1 MLKKLTNILFSTR
14 LTATL
19 FVLFAA
25 AMAVGTFLDA
35 GQETSPTPYTRNL
48 IYNAWWFEAIMAVF
62 MINFCGNVFRYRLYK
77 KEKWATF
84 TLHIA
89 FIFILLG
96 AFITRYIGYEGVLHI
111 REGATENTFL
121 SEKTTVNAQIVGDY
135 KVNDVLQ
142 QRVIKSE
149 VDFSHRLINDFK
161 VSTEYGEKDITIEL
175 VDFIKGAEEDI
186 IPNAN
191 GEAYLKI
198 VEAGAGAP
206 HNHFLKEG
214 GVENIHNILFT
225 LNKPTEGAVNITN
238 TNGSLTI
245 QSPFEGEYLTMATR
259 EQGKLVKDSLQSL
272 ALRSRYIIGNLQMVF
287 PKPVVKGHFGIVKK
301 SELLKGDEDGVA
313 FKITVDKEIDTL
325 TLLGGQGHAN
335 PPRTL
340 KVGGLDFSMTYGS
353 QVLQLPFNV
362 KLNDFIADRYPGT
375 EKSYSA
381 FASEVTIKDAEKG
394 DFDYRIFMNNILDH
408 RGYRFFQA
416 SFDPDEKG
424 SVLSVNHDRW
434 GTWITYFGY
443 MLLYFGLMA
452 ILFDKHTRFADLTRA
467 LDKVKAKKSKQL
479 LPIIFLFVGLQTQ
492 AQQHSPNDGH
502 DHSKDMMPPSQE
514 QIDSILLANVTP
526 KEHAELFGKIVV
538 QDIGGRMMP
547 ANTYA
552 SELLRKL
559 TKYDYYSELDAN
571 QVLIS
576 MTESPAVWYN
586 VPLIYLKRKK
596 ADSIR
601 MKHIVLK
608 YLMDF
613 RKSLKK
619 LISVLIY

>member
-1 MLKKLTNILFSTR
+1 
-14 LTATL
+14 
-19 FVLFAA
+19 
-25 AMAVGTFLDA
+25 
-35 GQETSPTPYTRNL
+35 
-48 IYNAWWFEAIMAVF
+48 
-62 MINFCGNVFRYRLYK
+62 
-77 KEKWATF
+77 
-84 TLHIA
+84 
-89 FIFILLG
+89 
-96 AFITRYIGYEGVLHI
+96 VLHI

-149 VDFSHRLINDFK
+149 VDFSHRLTNDFK

-492 AQQHSPNDGH
+492 AQQHSPNDGCRTIRKNCSSRYRWSY
-502 DHSKDMMPPSQE
+502 D
-514 QIDSILLANVTP
+514 
-526 KEHAELFGKIVV
+526 
-538 QDIGGRMMP
+538 
-547 ANTYA
+547 A
-552 SELLRKL
+552 S
-559 TKYDYYSELDAN
+559 
-571 QVLIS
+571 
-576 MTESPAVWYN
+576 
-586 VPLIYLKRKK
+586 
-596 ADSIR
+596 
-601 MKHIVLK
+601 K
-608 YLMDF
+608 YLC
-613 RKSLKK
+613 
-619 LISVLIY
+619 V